1 MNQNGWHQDPATRE
15 LWSLNRRDFLIRA
28 SSAAVAVG
36 GLVAG
41 IPLTAHAAPALQPDW
56 RFCGKC
62 NGLFY
67 SGANGCYYR
76 GNQRCPAGDRHNP
89 LGYNFRL
96 LHDIEETPTAQ
107 KDWRF
112 CTKCNGLFFSGANG
126 SYYRENQRCPAG
138 DLHNP
143 DPAGYNY
150 VLLHDLTYDLVRRL
164 PGAPRWMTTA
174 PLQRDWRF
182 CTKCNGL
189 FFSGANGSYYRENQR
204 CPAGDLHN
212 PAGYNFVLSH
222 EPVFIR
228 HLGRATTTACMLP
241 PLAFTNVGLGLPNPS
256 YKLPSVG
263 YVRTVV
269 LFADFS
275 DVQASQTPQNVF
287 AVISPNAEKFFA
299 DISYGR
305 MCWTLEP
312 HFTWLRLSQ
321 LSAHYAEAIRTGEG
335 HQAFI
340 QEAVTL
346 ADADVDFST
355 ADSVVVM
362 IPFEAT
368 AIRSGPAFGANP
380 GQGYTA
386 DGKIFSN
393 GLTSGADLRDW
404 AARGAGFRWLN
415 HESGHTMGLPDL
427 YAFQAANE
435 DDRHRFV
442 GGFGLMGLIDGNAPE
457 YFAFERWQLGWL
469 DDNQIVCLPSGG
481 ETVTLTAIELAGG
494 RKAVMVPRSRSRAVV
509 VESRRRLGYD
519 ANLAKPGA
527 LVYVV
532 DTSVRTGEGPL
543 VIQPA
548 LENDPHRDRSPLGVG
563 ESITVEDVTIA
574 SLSDREDGDVV
585 RVDVTK

>member
-1 MNQNGWHQDPATRE
+1 MAMRREATMNHNGWRQDPAARE
-15 LWSLNRRDFLIRA
+15 LWLPTRREFLSRA
-28 SSAAVAVG
+28 STAAVVVG
-36 GLVAG
+36 GLAAG
-41 IPLTAHAAPALQPDW
+41 IPLAAYTAYAAPAPQPDW

-67 SGANGCYYR
+67 SGVNGCYYR

-89 LGYNFRL
+89 LGYNFL
-96 LHDIEETPTAQ
+96 LPHDIEETPTAQ

-112 CTKCNGLFFSGANG
+112 CTKCNGLFYSGANG
-126 SYYRENQRCPAG
+126 SYHPENQRCPAG
-138 DLHNP
+138 ELHNP
-143 DPAGYNY
+143 D
-150 VLLHDLTYDLVRRL
+150 
-164 PGAPRWMTTA
+164 
-174 PLQRDWRF
+174 
-182 CTKCNGL
+182 
-189 FFSGANGSYYRENQR
+189 
-204 CPAGDLHN
+204 
-212 PAGYNFVLSH
+212 GYNFVLSH
-222 EPVFIR
+222 QPVFIK
-228 HLGRATTTACMLP
+228 HLGRATTISACKLP
-241 PLAFTNVGLGLPNPS
+241 PLAFTNVGLGLPKPS
-256 YKLPSVG
+256 HKLPSVG

-275 DVQASQTPQNVF
+275 DVEASQTPQDVF
-287 AVISPNAEKFFA
+287 SLISPNAEKFFA

-321 LSAHYAEAIRTGEG
+321 PSAHYAEAIRTGGG

-346 ADADVDFST
+346 ADAEINFSA
-355 ADSVVVM
+355 ADSVAVM

-368 AIRSGPAFGANP
+368 AIGSGPTFGANA

-393 GLTSGADLRDW
+393 GVTSGADLDDW

-427 YAFQAANE
+427 YADPSDEAT
-435 DDRHRFV
+435 RHRFV
-442 GGFGLMGLIDGNAPE
+442 GGFSLMGLIDGNAPE

-469 DDNQIVCLPSGG
+469 DDRQIVCIPSGG
-481 ETVTLTAIELAGG
+481 DTVTLTAIELAGG
-494 RKAVMVPRSRSRAVV
+494 RKAVIVPRSESRAVV

-519 ANLAKPGA
+519 ANLVKPGA

-532 DTSVRTGEGPL
+532 DTSVPSGEGPL
-543 VIQPA
+543 VIQPV
-548 LENDPHRDRSPLGVG
+548 LENDPRRDRSPLGVG
-563 ESITVEDVTIA
+563 ESITVEGVTIT

-585 RVDVTK
+585 RVEVTK